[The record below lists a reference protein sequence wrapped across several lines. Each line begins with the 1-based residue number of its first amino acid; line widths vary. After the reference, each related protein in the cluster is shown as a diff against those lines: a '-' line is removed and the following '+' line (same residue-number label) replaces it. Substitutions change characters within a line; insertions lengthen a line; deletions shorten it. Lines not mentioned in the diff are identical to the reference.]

1 MRKVTSVGS
10 CLLGLCL
17 TAGPVVAQQR
27 PLLTEDPESIG
38 DGLILMEVGIDH
50 AWDQTFTVSGLD
62 GDLLRGPLLGLS
74 FGMGPNAEIQIDGV
88 SFSRLRISD
97 RFDAPLSGMVD
108 ASGDTTHSFDDIVVG
123 AKIKVVSEGARMPAI
138 ALRFATRLPNASNE
152 SGLGLDTMNFF
163 QSLLVGK
170 TMQAVR
176 LVGNVGV
183 GILSDPTRGDR
194 QNDVLTYG
202 FSLARAF
209 AEGAEIVGEINGRV
223 STPPRHPTARD
234 GESRDYDVR
243 AALHTGRGAVR
254 RRSVHRVHVGGPTCG
269 AHRRAHLGVR
279 ELLAAVSCQKA
290 EVRRQTAERKWWTG
304 ASIRS
309 AGGREFDRRD
319 TDEAA
324 RRSAVFRLLT
334 SDRSAGS
341 ASRWESTSSRLTPTG
356 TTFCS
361 PRSAKRSRPNAP
373 LWLGVCVTDTAVWAP
388 TGWCCTRRPRRGR
401 R

>member
-1 MRKVTSVGS
+1 MRRVTSVGS
-10 CLLGLCL
+10 WLLGLCL

-88 SFSRLRISD
+88 SFSHLRISD

-152 SGLGLDTMNFF
+152 SGLGLDTMDFF

-209 AEGAEIVGEINGRV
+209 AEGAEIVGEINVRV
-223 STPPRHPTARD
+223 STRRGTPPPGT
-234 GESRDYDVR
+234 ESRATMTFGLRY
-243 AALHTGRGAVR
+243 TRGAVR
-254 RRSVHRVHVGGPTCG
+254 FDGGLFTGFTSGDPRVGLTGGLT
-269 AHRRAHLGVR
+269 
-279 ELLAAVSCQKA
+279 
-290 EVRRQTAERKWWTG
+290 W
-304 ASIRS
+304 
-309 AGGREFDRRD
+309 
-319 TDEAA
+319 
-324 RRSAVFRLLT
+324 VF
-334 SDRSAGS
+334 
-341 ASRWESTSSRLTPTG
+341 ESFLQP
-356 TTFCS
+356 
-361 PRSAKRSRPNAP
+361 
-373 LWLGVCVTDTAVWAP
+373 
-388 TGWCCTRRPRRGR
+388 
-401 R
+401 